1 MNSTNTSSIAV
12 ENASWKDLFSNGNG
26 IKALTL
32 ALGVMLH
39 ATNVYLATTVMPS
52 IIKEIGGLEYYA
64 WNTTFFVVASVI
76 GSVISSNI
84 MAKLGPRKSYQS
96 AIILFSIGTLVCA
109 VAPSMSLLLL
119 GRFIQGI
126 GGGLLFALSYA
137 MIRIVFEK
145 NLWSRAMALV
155 SGMWGIAAF
164 SGPFI
169 GGIFAEHNQ
178 WRLAFGFLLIFCL
191 FILIITAV
199 ILPSEKNNHPAPP
212 IPFIKLLLL
221 VLAAV
226 SVSAGSILENTLANA
241 AGIILAVFFF
251 WILMIKENKNS
262 GARLLPSGSYKMSST
277 LGTTY
282 AIMVVLTIATS
293 VEIFVP
299 YFAQVINGFS
309 PIESGYLTV
318 LIAIGWT
325 LSSLTFS
332 GIKADSINKII
343 GIGSVVMLIGL
354 VGLCFI
360 SLPNIINSS
369 VLQLSLTCIFLF
381 AIGVGIGMGWPH
393 LLTNVFSSAPKGEEE
408 LTSASVTTVQLMATT
423 FGAALA
429 GLVSN
434 FGGLT
439 IPGGIEGAQNASVIL
454 YGSFSVAPLFAVIII
469 IRKVSKNNPK
479 KR

>member
-1 MNSTNTSSIAV
+1 MNSTNTPSMAI

-76 GSVISSNI
+76 GSVISSNR
-84 MAKLGPRKSYQS
+84 MAKLGPRKSYRS
-96 AIILFSIGTLVCA
+96 AIILFSIGTLACA
-109 VAPSMSLLLL
+109 MAPSMYLLLL

-169 GGIFAEHNQ
+169 GGIFAEYNQ
-178 WRLAFGFLLIFCL
+178 WRWAFGFLLIFCL

-199 ILPSEKNNHPAPP
+199 ILPLQKNKHPAPP
-212 IPFIKLLLL
+212 IPFLKLLLL

-226 SVSAGSILENTLANA
+226 SVSAGSILDNILANA
-241 AGIILAVFFF
+241 AGIVLAIFFL
-251 WILMIKENKNS
+251 WILMSKENKNS
-262 GARLLPSGSYKMSST
+262 GARLLPSGSYRISSV

-282 AIMVVLTIATS
+282 IIMILLTIATS

-325 LSSLTFS
+325 LSSLIFS
-332 GIKADSINKII
+332 GTKASFTNKII
-343 GIGSVVMLIGL
+343 GIGAVIMLIGL
-354 VGLCFI
+354 SGLCFV
-360 SLPNIINSS
+360 SVPNSIRSS
-369 VLQLSLTCIFLF
+369 AFQLSLTCFFLF
-381 AIGVGIGMGWPH
+381 AVGVGIGMGWPH
-393 LLTNVFSSAPKGEEE
+393 LLTKVFSSAPKGEEE

-439 IPGGIEGAQNASVIL
+439 IPGGLVGAQNASVLL
-454 YGSFSVAPLFAVIII
+454 YGSFSVAPLFAVIIM
-469 IRKVSKNNPK
+469 IRNIYK
-479 KR
+479 K